1 MEATRLSSWHGGCL
15 LHFDGMN
22 HCIMWAAVKPRVVVA
37 AREKAR
43 ALSKGNLERTKAE
56 KKI

>member
-43 ALSKGNLERTKAE
+43 RVE
-56 KKI
+56 